1 MARTARGCGGL
12 SLFCR
17 SIQRTERRVDLIAK
31 KANSLTLEHRAV
43 VAGTLGTWSPEA
55 EALTRE
61 ALWLAEQG
69 GRGRRYDGYSG
80 LARCPYL
87 LKALGRYGPGAK
99 AAVPEL
105 RELLHAPRPLCPSRG
120 C

>member
-1 MARTARGCGGL
+1 MI
-12 SLFCR
+12 F
-17 SIQRTERRVDLIAK
+17 IAK
-31 KANSLTLEHRAV
+31 KANSLTFKHRAV

-55 EALTRE
+55 EALTRK

-105 RELLHAPRPLCPSRG
+105 RELLTHRDRYVRRAVLMSSAELRERQNQKEV
-120 C
+120 